1 MCVEARGALRPFE
14 PLEKAR
20 NALTRKVDADKK
32 KREKVKQDAIKN
44 QKI

>member
-1 MCVEARGALRPFE
+1 MSRVSDCRVASVTDYQ
-14 PLEKAR
+14 KAR